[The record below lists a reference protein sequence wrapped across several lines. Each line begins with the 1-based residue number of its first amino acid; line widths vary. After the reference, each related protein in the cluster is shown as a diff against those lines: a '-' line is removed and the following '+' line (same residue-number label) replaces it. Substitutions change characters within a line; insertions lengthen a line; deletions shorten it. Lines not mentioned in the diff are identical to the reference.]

1 MIKLFAS
8 DLDGTLLNEK
18 HESDEVIEQ
27 TIQNIIESGRI
38 FAAATGRSAAMVNF
52 HDLTDKVYIICMN
65 GSVILGQNRELL
77 HFFHNIKR
85 SPS

>member
-27 TIQNIIESGRI
+27 TIQNIIDHLYERI
-38 FAAATGRSAAMVNF
+38 CDLGTKPGAFA
-52 HDLTDKVYIICMN
+52 
-65 GSVILGQNRELL
+65 
-77 HFFHNIKR
+77 FFHNIKR

>member
-27 TIQNIIESGRI
+27 TIQNIIESGRT

-65 GSVILGQNRELL
+65 GSDLGTKPGAFA
-77 HFFHNIKR
+77 FFHNIKR